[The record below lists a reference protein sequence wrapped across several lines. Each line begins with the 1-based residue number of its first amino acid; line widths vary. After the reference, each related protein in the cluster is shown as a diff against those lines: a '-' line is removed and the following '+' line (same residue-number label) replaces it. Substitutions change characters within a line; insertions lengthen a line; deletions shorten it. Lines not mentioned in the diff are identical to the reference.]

1 MRTLVL
7 TVAVVFGAACLSS
20 CFLVS
25 IPVKA
30 TGEMIEKSA
39 QATGQAMNRGIHKV
53 TRPDGSTGTYRDDWE
68 DDVDD
73 SYDEGDLENL
83 PPLLPRR

>member
-1 MRTLVL
+1 M
-7 TVAVVFGAACLSS
+7 VVGFGASCLSS

-30 TGEMIEKSA
+30 TGELIEKSA
-39 QATGQAMNRGIHKV
+39 QATGRAMNRGIHNT
-53 TRPDGSTGTYRDDWE
+53 TRPARSTRASADDW
-68 DDVDD
+68 DD
-73 SYDEGDLENL
+73 SGSDDYSEGDLEHL

>member
-1 MRTLVL
+1 MRFLVWSVVSV
-7 TVAVVFGAACLSS
+7 VATMCLSS

-39 QATGQAMNRGIHKV
+39 EATGDAMNRGIHKV
-53 TRPDGSTGTYRDDWE
+53 TRPKESGTADDETWDDGAGSY
-68 DDVDD
+68 DDVT
-73 SYDEGDLENL
+73 
-83 PPLLPRR
+83 PLLPSR